1 MAKKKKIADDKY
13 LLEEFSFKTTFKKE
27 KKNENNEN
35 FRLNKF

>member
-27 KKNENNEN
+27 KKM
-35 FRLNKF
+35 KTMKISD